1 MTDDKLKSV
10 ASSILHDEGQE
21 LINAA
26 DRISSSVVEACDLIV
41 KHPGKV
47 VICGMGKSGL
57 IAQKIAATL
66 CSIGNKAVFLH
77 AAEATHGDL
86 GIYAPGDPTILI
98 SKSGSTIELV
108 KLIPILKEFNSPLI
122 GILGN
127 MKSSLVDHMDI
138 VLDAS
143 VSREVDPL
151 GLVPT
156 ASTTLTLA
164 IGDALA
170 AVIMSH
176 QGFNHEDFAKLH
188 PAGDLGRR
196 LRFTVEDIMQPI
208 NNVAVVKKDDKLRK
222 VVIDMTEKPYGA
234 ALVLSDETLLGI
246 VTEGDLRRCLAE
258 NGDIDKLLVSEIMS
272 TNPISINIKAPLR
285 DALTLMEERES
296 QISVLPV
303 VNDDEKLC
311 CGLLRLHDVY
321 QTHL

>member
-1 MTDDKLKSV
+1 MYKR
-10 ASSILHDEGQE
+10 Q
-21 LINAA
+21 
-26 DRISSSVVEACDLIV
+26 ACDLIV

-98 SKSGSTIELV
+98 SKSGSTTELV

-246 VTEGDLRRCLAE
+246 ITEGDLRRCLAE
-258 NGDIDKLLVSEIMS
+258 NGDIDKMLVSEIMS

>member
-1 MTDDKLKSV
+1 
-10 ASSILHDEGQE
+10 
-21 LINAA
+21 
-26 DRISSSVVEACDLIV
+26 
-41 KHPGKV
+41 
-47 VICGMGKSGL
+47 MGKSGL

-77 AAEATHGDL
+77 AAEAAHGDL

-98 SKSGSTIELV
+98 SKSGSTDELV

-127 MKSSLVDHMDI
+127 MKSSLVKHMDI

-143 VSREVDPL
+143 VSKEVDPL
-151 GLVPT
+151 GIVPT

-164 IGDALA
+164 IGDAIA

-176 QGFNHEDFAKLH
+176 QKFNHEDFAKLH

-196 LRFTVEDIMQPI
+196 LRFTVEDIMQPLEKI
-208 NNVAVVKKDDKLRK
+208 AVVKKDDLLRK

-234 ALVLSDETLLGI
+234 AIVLNNQNLIGI
-246 VTEGDLRRCLAE
+246 ITEGDLRRCLAE
-258 NGDIDKLLVSEIMS
+258 NGDIDKMRVSEIMS
-272 TNPISINIKAPLR
+272 SNPVSVNMKAPLR
-285 DALTLMEERES
+285 DALTLMEERKS

-303 VNDDEKLC
+303 VNDDGNAC
-311 CGLLRLHDVY
+311 SGLLRLHDVY
-321 QTHL
+321 QSRL

>member
-1 MTDDKLKSV
+1 M
-10 ASSILHDEGQE
+10 
-21 LINAA
+21 
-26 DRISSSVVEACDLIV
+26 
-41 KHPGKV
+41 
-47 VICGMGKSGL
+47 
-57 IAQKIAATL
+57 
-66 CSIGNKAVFLH
+66 H

-98 SKSGSTIELV
+98 SKSGSTTELV

-170 AVIMSH
+170 AVIMIH
-176 QGFNHEDFAKLH
+176 QGFNHKDFAKLH

-246 VTEGDLRRCLAE
+246 ITEGDLRRCLAE
-258 NGDIDKLLVSEIMS
+258 NGDIDKMLVSEIMS

>member
-1 MTDDKLKSV
+1 
-10 ASSILHDEGQE
+10 
-21 LINAA
+21 
-26 DRISSSVVEACDLIV
+26 
-41 KHPGKV
+41 
-47 VICGMGKSGL
+47 
-57 IAQKIAATL
+57 
-66 CSIGNKAVFLH
+66 
-77 AAEATHGDL
+77 
-86 GIYAPGDPTILI
+86 
-98 SKSGSTIELV
+98 
-108 KLIPILKEFNSPLI
+108 
-122 GILGN
+122 
-127 MKSSLVDHMDI
+127 MDI

-196 LRFTVEDIMQPI
+196 LRLTVEDIMLPI
-208 NNVAVVKKDDKLRK
+208 ENVAVVKKDDKLRK

-234 ALVLSDETLLGI
+234 ALVLNNETLLGI

-258 NGDIDKLLVSEIMS
+258 NGDIDKMLASEIMS
-272 TNPISINIKAPLR
+272 INPISINIKAPLR
-285 DALTLMEERES
+285 EALTLMEERES

-311 CGLLRLHDVY
+311 FGLLRLHDVY